1 MAKGTGCYW
10 SQTEERKE
18 RQDIEAT
25 RKQQGEQLTGFQQQM
40 LQLVQQQQ
48 QQQQQFALMQQQMLA
63 VIQQQQQQQQAY
75 ALLKIIQKKE

>member
-48 QQQQQFALMQQQMLA
+48 QQFALMQQQMLA
-63 VIQQQQQQQQAY
+63 VIQQQQQQQQAQ